1 MGARTIALAV
11 AVALAAA
18 APASGATRYAGPA
31 GLTVGSCTSAIS
43 LPCTFDRALEQAADG
58 DIVLLA
64 PGTYTRTTSTYVSKK
79 ITIAGI
85 PGGSRPLLTGAASN
99 QDVLSTFAGGATI
112 RYLSVRA
119 EGANARALG
128 VGGGDTAERVIA
140 EATGDGS
147 VALNVGGL
155 ARDGFAR
162 STSPTGRAV
171 VAGGSVAEPGRLRNM
186 TITAENGGVGVRVAG
201 FLGGAT
207 GYFDEH
213 ADVRNSIVR
222 GSPALLA
229 VSAGPDASGA
239 ASITLATSNVP
250 AGGRQT
256 SGAFATITDAGG
268 NQTAPA
274 MLVDLPGGDVRQLA
288 GSPTV
293 DAGLQD
299 AFTGTKDLDGDL
311 RPLGAGIDIGADEL
325 VPEPAAPPAAP
336 AAPAGQAMPQP
347 QPQPLGG
354 VLEQPVLGRLALG
367 TARFRAAPRGAAI
380 AVARPPVGTLV
391 VYDANLAARAV
402 VRIQRARPGV
412 RRAGRCRA
420 FRRGAARAP
429 RCMRYITIGTASR
442 NGSAGTNRFR
452 FTGRVAGRRLAP
464 GAYLMVITARVAD
477 GPVSPP
483 VSARFRIVR

>member
-43 LPCTFDRALEQAADG
+43 LPCTFDRALEQAVDG

-79 ITIAGI
+79 ITIAGM
-85 PGGSRPLLTGAASN
+85 PGASRPLLTGAASN

-112 RYLSVRA
+112 RYLAVRA

-128 VGGGDTAERVIA
+128 VGGGDIAERVTA

-274 MLVDLPGGDVRQLA
+274 VLVDLPGGDVRQLA

-325 VPEPAAPPAAP
+325 VPEPPAPPAAP

-347 QPQPLGG
+347 QPLGG
-354 VLEQPVLGRLALG
+354 VLERPVLSRLALG

-391 VYDANLAARAV
+391 VYDANLGRGRSCASSGCGPASVGR
-402 VRIQRARPGV
+402 GG
-412 RRAGRCRA
+412 AGR
-420 FRRGAARAP
+420 RRGAARAP